1 MFSFKTLERRL
12 LEINHLWSPCVNLI
26 CSPCTN
32 YALARASLSFIWCSG
47 VVFIFY
53 ETLSVQMSAD
63 MQGKIGY
70 G

>member
-1 MFSFKTLERRL
+1 M
-12 LEINHLWSPCVNLI
+12 LI
-26 CSPCTN
+26 LYVVHGTN
-32 YALARASLSFIWCSG
+32 YARASLSFIRCSG

-63 MQGKIGY
+63 MQAKIGY

>member
-1 MFSFKTLERRL
+1 M
-12 LEINHLWSPCVNLI
+12 LI
-26 CSPCTN
+26 LYVVHDTN
-32 YALARASLSFIWCSG
+32 YALAGASLSFIWCSG

>member
-1 MFSFKTLERRL
+1 M
-12 LEINHLWSPCVNLI
+12 LI
-26 CSPCTN
+26 LYVVHGIY
-32 YALARASLSFIWCSG
+32 YALARASLSFIRCSG

-53 ETLSVQMSAD
+53 ETPSVQMSAD

>member
-1 MFSFKTLERRL
+1 M
-12 LEINHLWSPCVNLI
+12 LI
-26 CSPCTN
+26 LYVVHGTN
-32 YALARASLSFIWCSG
+32 YALARASLSFIRCGG

-63 MQGKIGY
+63 MQGKNGY